1 MRFGSRDW
9 IDAVVAALNAQPELP
24 RALAGLGRDA
34 AVVIE
39 ADPPAW
45 PAAVSAWI
53 SQEGGRIARWRLL
66 ADEDEVLELE
76 PAYVVRAPY
85 RLVRGI
91 LRGEVDP
98 VQAAL
103 SGRVKVAGDLEALVR
118 RAHHRRVV
126 DAALAAVATEYP

>member
-1 MRFGSRDW
+1 MRFGSREW
-9 IDAVVAALNAQPELP
+9 LDAVVNALNAQPDLAP
-24 RALAGLGRDA
+24 ALAGLGRDA

-45 PAAVSAWI
+45 PRAVAAWVT
-53 SQEGGRIARWRLL
+53 QEGGRIARWRLL

-85 RLVRGI
+85 GMVRSI
-91 LRGEVDP
+91 LRGGVDP

-118 RAHHRRVV
+118 RAHQRRVV
-126 DAALAAVATEYP
+126 DAALAAVVTEFP